1 MQYADGSKEDRI
13 ATVLSAPNETKKQF
27 LASPV
32 IPDGTGAAQADR
44 LQEVLEAWE
53 LVECIIGQVCDTTA
67 SNTGYMKGAATLLE
81 RILGRPIFWFGC
93 RHHTGEL
100 HIGHAYIACRGNNF
114 TKGKDNALF
123 KRLHNE
129 WAVLEAWIEAHPGD
143 YVRWDW
149 PLDANSWKHKRGD
162 EVLAWA
168 RTFMVNGNFRRGDH
182 RELLELVVVYLGGV
196 VLRPRKNKDP
206 KAVETYVLN
215 RPIATNQT
223 RFMGIAL
230 HELKIALLGP
240 QFEQDAVGQEQ
251 TTALAE
257 VLCLLY
263 APYFLQARLASAA
276 PRLDRDL
283 YVRLV
288 QYRRL
293 HDEGSLHYAMAEAMR
308 FSLLRHTWFLTQ
320 ELVPFY
326 LWDENVPTR
335 ERKAVA
341 DVLLRVNPPAVW
353 ETGKPN
359 LPNILPDKPRLQD
372 IW

>member
-1 MQYADGSKEDRI
+1 
-13 ATVLSAPNETKKQF
+13 
-27 LASPV
+27 
-32 IPDGTGAAQADR
+32 
-44 LQEVLEAWE
+44 
-53 LVECIIGQVCDTTA
+53 
-67 SNTGYMKGAATLLE
+67 
-81 RILGRPIFWFGC
+81 
-93 RHHTGEL
+93 
-100 HIGHAYIACRGNNF
+100 
-114 TKGKDNALF
+114 
-123 KRLHNE
+123 
-129 WAVLEAWIEAHPGD
+129 
-143 YVRWDW
+143 
-149 PLDANSWKHKRGD
+149 
-162 EVLAWA
+162 
-168 RTFMVNGNFRRGDH
+168 MVNGNFRRGDH

-372 IW
+372 MVGPRSHLLFHNLRVGTHWLRRPVRHWVDDQEFQRIKAFLKDLQVVNDIAEPCIQDVTNYANTTKDSVHRDEILLVVSDQRFVFNDLTRNGLDNARLT